1 MNTSSRQ
8 PAPATFF
15 RRVNPAPSSGKR
27 TIVIGLDKRQK
38 FVLSVILLSLTLFF
52 TEYQLGKSVGFYVV
66 FALAFLSDLL
76 LFWAIRKDVKENF
89 TLNLFILPFF
99 YSLAFGLFYFLIPA
113 RLYARILLSLLYA
126 FGLYSLFLSQ
136 NIFVVSA
143 IRTIQL
149 LSGARIVSFVITL
162 ISFFFLS
169 NTVLTLHLTIG
180 PYLLLIGLYSFA
192 LLYHSIWTYT
202 LQKSG
207 KTILLWVTAL
217 TLTILEAAIFL
228 WFWPSSPTV
237 IALFLTGFF
246 YTIVGLSHVWFE
258 RRLFKGVLWEYVW
271 VGVAVFF
278 VLNLFTKWGS

>member
-8 PAPATFF
+8 PAQATFF
-15 RRVNPAPSSGKR
+15 KRVNSAGNSGKR
-27 TIVIGLDKRQK
+27 TFVIGLDKRQK
-38 FVLSVILLSLTLFF
+38 FVISVLLLSISLFLAEF
-52 TEYQLGKSVGFYVV
+52 QLGKSVGIYVV
-66 FALAFLSDLL
+66 LVLAFLSDVF
-76 LFWAIRKDVKENF
+76 LFWAIRKDTKENF
-89 TLNLFILPFF
+89 TFNLLILPFF

-113 RLYARILLSLLYA
+113 RLYARILLSVLYA

-169 NTVLTLHLTIG
+169 NTVLTLHLGIG

-202 LQKSG
+202 LQKSS
-207 KTILLWVTAL
+207 KTIVLWISAL
-217 TLTILEAAIFL
+217 TAVLLEVATFL

-246 YTIVGLSHVWFE
+246 YTILGLSHVWFE

-278 VLNLFTKWGS
+278 VLNLFTQWGN